1 MKDITCFCEHTF
13 SVEIPETINI
23 QEQPG
28 IKTEILNGTFLT
40 FTCPKC
46 GSTLK
51 PEFSVRLIDNDNSFD
66 LYFVP
71 ELERNSFMM
80 GKTSYSAKNI
90 VIGFPELQEKFKI
103 YEAGLDERTIEL
115 IKVHFLE
122 RARTSHG
129 IHIYFGKQDNDHLF
143 FYIEGL
149 KDTET
154 AITQI
159 SSQLYTSFKHKVD
172 TKTYD
177 KALEEMLTPPY
188 ISIEKIRFEGK

>member
-28 IKTEILNGTFLT
+28 IKAEILNGTFLT

-46 GSTLK
+46 GTTLK
-51 PEFSVRLIDNDNSFD
+51 PEFPVHLIDNEKNID
-66 LYFVP
+66 LFFVP
-71 ELERNSFMM
+71 ERERDSFMM
-80 GKTSYSAKNI
+80 GKTSYSAQNI

-103 YEAGLDERTIEL
+103 YEAGLDERAIEL
-115 IKVHFLE
+115 IKVYFLE
-122 RARTSHG
+122 RAQASQG
-129 IHIYFGKQDNDHLF
+129 IHIYFGKLKEDLLF

-154 AITQI
+154 AVTHI

-172 TKTYD
+172 SKTYD